1 MISPAQMAYQRTTLS
16 DCSGTMYDHAAQ
28 RRLADPRDPNPNP
41 GPFPGKPVPTSDG
54 EAF

>member
-1 MISPAQMAYQRTTLS
+1 MISPAQMAHQRTTLS

-28 RRLADPRDPNPNP
+28 QRLADPRDPNPN
-41 GPFPGKPVPTSDG
+41 GPFPEKPPQSSDG